1 MRRPLDGAA
10 AELDVRALALE
21 ELLCCAVSGEAD
33 QTVNVGPGIAFSPP
47 SVSVAPGEKVTWVWA
62 GAIHSSTS
70 DAATGPE
77 VWDSGIIS
85 TGSFEHVF
93 TTPGTYPYY
102 CIVHSFPGG
111 TLMNGV
117 VEVVAPPTL
126 TPTATPTLTAT
137 ATPTGIPAT
146 AAPTATPS
154 AGTAVPT
161 LGPAGK
167 LALAFGSVAL
177 GLVLLLRK

>member
-1 MRRPLDGAA
+1 MRAR
-10 AELDVRALALE
+10 LAIAGF
-21 ELLCCAVSGEAD
+21 LCCAVAAAD
-33 QTVNVGPGIAFSPP
+33 QTVNVGPGTAFSPP

-102 CIVHSFPGG
+102 CRVHSYPGG
-111 TLMNGV
+111 TFMNGV

-126 TPTATPTLTAT
+126 TPTAISTLTAT

-154 AGTAVPT
+154 AGAAVPT
-161 LGPAGK
+161 LGPGGE
-167 LALAFGSVAL
+167 LALAFGLVAL